1 MAPRTDRGTMT
12 HRVHAWHP
20 PHAEAV
26 GALAYQPPKKPW
38 YQSRWV
44 IAATLVVAFVWVIA
58 L

>member
-1 MAPRTDRGTMT
+1 MT

-26 GALAYQPPKKPW
+26 GAFAYRPPKKPW

-44 IAATLVVAFVWVIA
+44 IAATLVVALVWVIA